1 MDSMYFSIGKSYFLF
16 LYFLCGH
23 SLHFSL
29 SSKPVFCS
37 SVFYA
42 TMASAF
48 PSPRSLFSV
57 PQFFMWLI
65 MASAFPSPESLFCV
79 PYFLSD
85 HGLHL
90 SFHNATLIRIM
101 FTTLYPKWSPPLVSK
116 SAHYTISARNNIMPW
131 QSNTA
136 TSINYMASRSVLQTT
151 NHLRQPSD
159 PLLNCLFSNINK
171 YFQIPRLRGPWRL
184 SR

>member
-1 MDSMYFSIGKSYFLF
+1 MRSQPPLF
-16 LYFLCGH
+16 LVFEACFLLLSFLCDYGVC
-23 SLHFSL
+23 FSL
-29 SSKPVFCS
+29 SIKSVFCS

-42 TMASAF
+42 T
-48 PSPRSLFSV
+48 
-57 PQFFMWLI
+57 

-101 FTTLYPKWSPPLVSK
+101 FMTLYPKWSPPLVSK

-136 TSINYMASRSVLQTT
+136 TSINYMASRSVLQTA

-171 YFQIPRLRGPWRL
+171 YFQIPIKSFTMSVRHIHTHAQALVERERLRVA
-184 SR
+184 